1 MTKQSKGRRAVVAKK
16 NDNRQIWLIVVPAL
30 AFFIKMIVMSN
41 TVQGG
46 WLGADGENYLSA
58 VDGLKAD
65 GFFSEVRNLHYWPAG
80 YSIFIWLLVKIAAGN
95 FLYLLSITQ
104 GLLFAYA
111 TYFFTKQ
118 LLSSRIAFL
127 AVVVSFFIS
136 FNPTLSLSSNVVGY
150 ETPAAAL
157 LLISIALLIKDKLEN
172 PLGYSKKLV
181 ALSALAIGLSCFFQP
196 RNILFGI
203 AIFFIYFLTLA
214 GKKSKIQF
222 AAISIVV
229 LMLFPAALM
238 GRNIGAINSATI
250 STNLGTTM
258 FIGIGDGATGG
269 YNGKYNGVPCPASE
283 KGTEAEVDSAKVK
296 CALIWYVKNPDKTA
310 VLAAKKTA
318 FFWSPWFGPVAN
330 GTMARNPWLKINP
343 VKTGIKTQ
351 ENYDFVFG
359 GFGKTV
365 SWLWV
370 VGQLVLLFSGLIWLW
385 KMGGNE
391 KLLAKLAGAPVILGW
406 LISMG
411 TIGDHRFRLPQMG
424 LSLFLQVVGFYALR
438 KRLSVA
444 TISPAL
450 EGSTKAR

>member
-1 MTKQSKGRRAVVAKK
+1 MANQSKGRRAVVTQK
-16 NDNRQIWLIVVPAL
+16 NDNRRIWLIVLPAL

-118 LLSSRIAFL
+118 LLSTRITFL

-181 ALSALAIGLSCFFQP
+181 ALSALAISLSCFFQP

-203 AIFFIYFLTLA
+203 AIFFIASITL
-214 GKKSKIQF
+214 
-222 AAISIVV
+222 VV
-229 LMLFPAALM
+229 LMLFPAVLM

-283 KGTEAEVDSAKVK
+283 KGTEAQVDSAKVK
-296 CALIWYVKNPDKTA
+296 CALTWYVKNPGKTV

-359 GFGKTV
+359 GFSKTV

-370 VGQLVLLFSGLIWLW
+370 IGQLVLLFSGLIWLW
-385 KMGGNE
+385 KMGGSE

-444 TISPAL
+444 TIAPAL
-450 EGSTKAR
+450 EGSAKAR